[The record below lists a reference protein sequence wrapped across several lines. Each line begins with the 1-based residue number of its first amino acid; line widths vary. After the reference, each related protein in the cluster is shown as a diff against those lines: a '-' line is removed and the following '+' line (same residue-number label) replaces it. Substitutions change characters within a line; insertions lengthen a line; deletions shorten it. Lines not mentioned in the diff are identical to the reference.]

1 MYSGNI
7 LPGIDILLK
16 QPHRLRG
23 RKIGLVT
30 NPTGVTRDLRP
41 TADALA
47 SLAGVSL
54 RALFGPEHGIRGET
68 QAGLAVAS
76 GVDKATGLP
85 VHSLYGANKKPSAQ
99 ALGDIDLLIYD
110 IQDVGCR
117 YYTYPYTLSHVM
129 EAAAERDIEV
139 MVLDRPNPING
150 LTLEGPILD
159 PAFASFV
166 GRYPIPVR
174 PGLTVGEFA
183 QFINA
188 EFGIGCKLSIAP
200 MKGWRRAMWFD
211 QTGLPWVSPSPN
223 IPTLDSATVYPGAC
237 LFEGTNVSE
246 GRGTTHPFEFV
257 GAPWADGR
265 ELAAE
270 LNARE
275 LPGARFRPITFEPA
289 FSKHA
294 GQQCQGVQVH
304 VTNRSRFR
312 PFETGLHMV
321 SAFIKLYPRDFAF
334 LASSREGTPSHFDLL
349 IGNADVREALL
360 AGLSI
365 GDLVRSWQPALRA
378 FRRRA
383 RRYLLYT

>member
-1 MYSGNI
+1 MI
-7 LPGIDILLK
+7 LHTLLPGINVLLK
-16 QPHRLRG
+16 QPRRLRG

-30 NPTGVTRDLRP
+30 NPTGVTRDLHP

-47 SLAGVSL
+47 SLPDVTL

-68 QAGLAVAS
+68 QAGLAVAP
-76 GVDKATGLP
+76 GVDEATGLP
-85 VHSLYGANKKPSAQ
+85 VHSLYGANKKPSAE

-117 YYTYPYTLSHVM
+117 YYPYTLSYVM
-129 EAAAERDIEV
+129 EAAAERGIEV

-174 PGLTVGEFA
+174 HGLTVGEFA

-188 EFGIGCKLSIAP
+188 EFGIGCRLSVAP
-200 MKGWRRAMWFD
+200 MRGWRRDMWFD
-211 QTGLPWVSPSPN
+211 QTGLPWVGPSPN
-223 IPTLDSATVYPGAC
+223 IPTLDSATVYPGMC
-237 LFEGTNVSE
+237 LFEGTNASE

-257 GAPWADGR
+257 GAPWANGH

-304 VTNRSRFR
+304 VTNRDLFR
-312 PFETGLHMV
+312 PIETGLHIV
-321 SAFIKLYPRDFAF
+321 SAFLKLYPRDFVF
-334 LASSREGTPSHFDLL
+334 LASSWEGTPPHFDLL
-349 IGNADVREALL
+349 VGSADVREALL
-360 AGLSI
+360 AGLPI
-365 GDLVRSWQPALRA
+365 DDMVRSWQPALRA

-383 RRYLLYT
+383 RRHLLYS